1 MAVSRYEIFNY
12 RLCHTIASVLAKWN
26 VTVVNKTTKSLS
38 VRWADLTNHLHGGVR
53 HYITIARN
61 TDNGALSHQIL
72 PSNTTHTQ
80 ITGLAVYTEYSISVV
95 GVSGVGLPFKSEQ
108 VLAMT
113 DEGGE

>member
-12 RLCHTIASVLAKWN
+12 RLCHTTASVLAGWN
-26 VTVVNKTTKSLS
+26 VTAVNKTTKSLS

-95 GVSGVGLPFKSEQ
+95 GVSGVGLPFKSVQ